1 MANLVRVPVLTP
13 RRIWAAFIVA
23 IVIDTLQ
30 VVLGPLGWA
39 FLDQGLDL
47 VAMLPTIG
55 LIGFHPLLLPSFL
68 LELLPV
74 FDMLPTW
81 TACVAL
87 VVALRRKQAHAPA
100 PAPIGTPGPVID
112 I

>member
-1 MANLVRVPVLTP
+1 MPNLVRVPVLTP

-23 IVIDTLQ
+23 ILIDTLQ
-30 VVLGPLGWA
+30 LVLGPLGWA

-47 VAMLPTIG
+47 IAMLLTIA
-55 LIGFHPLLLPSFL
+55 LVGFHPLLLPSFL

-74 FDMLPTW
+74 ADMLPTW

-87 VVALRRKQAHAPA
+87 VVALRRRQAQAPTV
-100 PAPIGTPGPVID
+100 PSIRTSGPVID